1 MIPEELRNFIEQN
14 CSGKEPSDLIMEA
27 IGQKIEQ
34 LGADA
39 DEVLAFVEEC
49 AKGPTLEQKEAE
61 KKRNEKERLTFIG
74 HLEKRLAEIKSDDM
88 SLYKNIRIDLEAE
101 IKKAK
106 SVYSS
111 DSPVLKIVCALEVEK
126 AIADKKLDRYNR
138 NKKLLKYALLLL
150 LLTVVVLGYS
160 LFSGKM
166 MISAKPQTTN
176 DSLIDVRNKF
186 YSCETWQEQ
195 LQYVMEPERVRPL
208 MEDYYTKH
216 TYSSSE
222 IKDKSGTKI
231 TRIQGKNHIL
241 YKVNN
246 TYLVKTGDEYK
257 IDWEAYIARLDS
269 YPILDESTRIP
280 NKEFVYRGYLRK
292 PSWYNNQYYLCYYI
306 DGGLTYP
313 RKNSKI
319 ANRLLELMPNSLDE
333 QNMVLKIKY
342 IGVDPNSKYL
352 SETTYQY
359 EIIDILSECLSLY

>member
-61 KKRNEKERLTFIG
+61 KKRNENERLTFIE
-74 HLEKRLAEIKSDDM
+74 HLEKRLAEIKSDDI
-88 SLYKNIRIDLEAE
+88 SLYNNIKIDLEAE

-111 DSPVLKIVCALEVEK
+111 DSQVLNIISILEEGK

-160 LFSGKM
+160 LFSDKLT
-166 MISAKPQTTN
+166 ISAKPQTTN

-186 YSCETWQEQ
+186 YSCETWQDQ

-222 IKDKSGTKI
+222 IKDKFGTKI
-231 TRIQGKNHIL
+231 TRLQGKNHII
-241 YKVNN
+241 YKVNG
-246 TYLVKTGDEYK
+246 TYLVKISDGYK
-257 IDWEAYIARLDS
+257 IDWEAHIARDS
-269 YPILDESTRIP
+269 ELNESTKIP
-280 NKEFVYRGYLRK
+280 NKEFVYRGEIQNSCEY
-292 PSWYNNQYYLCYYI
+292 YNNPYYLCFYI
-306 DGGLTYP
+306 YSMVHTYP
-313 RKNSKI
+313 RKNTKI
-319 ANRLLELMPNSLDE
+319 ANRLLELMPNSGDE
-333 QNMVLKIKY
+333 KEMVLKMKY
-342 IGVDPNSKYL
+342 IGVDCNDSYY
-352 SETTYQY
+352 SQY